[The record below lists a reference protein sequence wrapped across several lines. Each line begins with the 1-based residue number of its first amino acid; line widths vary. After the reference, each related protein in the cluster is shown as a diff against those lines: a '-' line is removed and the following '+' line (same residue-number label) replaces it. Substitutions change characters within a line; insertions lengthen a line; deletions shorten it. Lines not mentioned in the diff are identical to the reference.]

1 MPILNPIL
9 RIFMVLIVAG
19 SMLLGGCSYIPWTSN
34 DDDDLA
40 FEEDFPFEDDD
51 SQALGEGEDDFFG

>member
-1 MPILNPIL
+1 M
-9 RIFMVLIVAG
+9 IF
-19 SMLLGGCSYIPWTSN
+19 GGCSYIPWVGN

-51 SQALGEGEDDFFG
+51 RSF